1 MLPSKMP
8 YHQAST
14 LQSSAM
20 KYSLRIRAGFTI
32 VEVALAATILLV
44 GFAGMA
50 EALIIGSGMLDTARK
65 QAIAAQIIQSEIEYW
80 RLQPWTT
87 ITGTG
92 SSALTTHEAD
102 YLANYPEF
110 ASNSLTTLAGNL
122 FKFSRTVSYVPDR
135 SNQIL
140 QVAMTVTWISI
151 TGKSTS
157 ETWTS
162 TSSKLHS
169 RSCNAYIGK
178 YGLNVSYQKL

>member
-1 MLPSKMP
+1 MP

-50 EALIIGSGMLDTARK
+50 TALIIGSDMLDTARK
-65 QAIAAQIIQSEIEYW
+65 QTIAAQIMQSETEYW

-87 ITGTG
+87 ITGTSG
-92 SSALTTHEAD
+92 LKTNDFD

-110 ASNSLTTLAGNL
+110 ASSSLATLAGTS
-122 FKFSRTVSYVPDR
+122 FMFSRTVSYVPNR

-140 QVAMTVTWISI
+140 QVAMTVKWKNVAGPWASI
-151 TGKSTS
+151 TNAKQ
-157 ETWTS
+157 
-162 TSSKLHS
+162 LHF

-178 YGLNVSYQKL
+178 YGLNVSYQKQ